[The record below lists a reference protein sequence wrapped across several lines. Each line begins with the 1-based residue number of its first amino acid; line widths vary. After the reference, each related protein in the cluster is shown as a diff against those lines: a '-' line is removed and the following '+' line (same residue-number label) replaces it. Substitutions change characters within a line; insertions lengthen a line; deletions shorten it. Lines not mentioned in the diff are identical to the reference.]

1 VKGSSDFCVLPVLV
15 GAVAQHLRAV
25 ALGCINGNLHFG
37 KLPAMPCKNHNHAIN
52 KKVKKS

>member
-1 VKGSSDFCVLPVLV
+1 LCELPVLV

-52 KKVKKS
+52 KKVKNHKEKSGT